1 MYPFCNLV
9 QNKYLISIAEE
20 FVSTDPNDS
29 LDPLIRAG
37 KLTQEDWC
45 ILEWNESQAAY
56 VLRAGI
62 VCFPMRWSLQVKFNQ
77 PMAGKNFRGDNTL
90 RNIYK
95 VKYKP
100 LYITRK

>member
-1 MYPFCNLV
+1 MIF
-9 QNKYLISIAEE
+9 IADE
-20 FVSTDPNDS
+20 FVSTDPND
-29 LDPLIRAG
+29 LVDPLIRAG

-62 VCFPMRWSLQVKFNQ
+62 VCFPLNMSLQVKFNQ
-77 PMAGKNFRGDNTL
+77 PMAGKKFRGDSTL

-95 VKYKP
+95 V
-100 LYITRK
+100 